1 MKQETS
7 ADGLNYTQHAI
18 GSLGMDGGG
27 GTFLFSVDFL
37 LPFAEEKLCRN

>member
-27 GTFLFSVDFL
+27 TFLFSVDFL